1 MPALWLAGLRQ
12 KSQSLSYGGTK
23 ESVIQNA
30 IPAAARQAKTKP
42 ARHSAKRRLPMST
55 PTTSLLTM
63 LVATAIKVARAALCA
78 DMPVSFVIET
88 GDGVDVSKTGNGR
101 TQDHA
106 RRTDALTDNARSYND
121 EPEKYREGNH
131 RPKSE
136 WMRNVVGVAGFVRR
150 VCPLRGK
157 KTATPA
163 TKVATRSAGAISHRS
178 AGCSAATM
186 TITRKKEIPLALATP
201 AARTVTA
208 VEETSP
214 PAALDKRMPCR
225 APNTRTPRYPRKET
239 PASAIAISHI
249 WRGLTPPKGP
259 IGSSGIT
266 GKMMNVIASHT
277 RAERNSGQVMR
288 ATQL

>member
-1 MPALWLAGLRQ
+1 MPALWLASLRQ
-12 KSQSLSYGGTK
+12 KSQSRSYGGTK

-136 WMRNVVGVAGFVRR
+136 WIAECRR
-150 VCPLRGK
+150 RRRFRASRL
-157 KTATPA
+157 
-163 TKVATRSAGAISHRS
+163 
-178 AGCSAATM
+178 
-186 TITRKKEIPLALATP
+186 
-201 AARTVTA
+201 
-208 VEETSP
+208 SP
-214 PAALDKRMPCR
+214 ERQKD
-225 APNTRTPRYPRKET
+225 
-239 PASAIAISHI
+239 
-249 WRGLTPPKGP
+249 G
-259 IGSSGIT
+259 
-266 GKMMNVIASHT
+266 HT
-277 RAERNSGQVMR
+277 RHQSRNEERRSDQPQER
-288 ATQL
+288 RLQRCDDDDHA